1 MAVAERKLGQIHAR
15 ILLSSVSKKK
25 RGKKNMIVYIF
36 YFLFLKMVYAVSY
49 FLCNIGVSIEGL
61 LSWNTSSVWGSCN
74 HALRKEQ

>member
-1 MAVAERKLGQIHAR
+1 
-15 ILLSSVSKKK
+15 
-25 RGKKNMIVYIF
+25 MIVYIF